1 MAEKQDLKDAPVKD
15 ELQVAVSQDSSLRK
29 VELDLDDAP
38 FLVEQ
43 APPPPAKTE
52 EAPLQ
57 VTEEGAEPPKKKK
70 KLLIIAAAAGL
81 LVLLVAGAAIWW
93 FVLRTPPPP
102 PSEPIKPEVIVVPSA
117 KTPTAQPDSV
127 KELAPFV
134 IPRQTPTGARFL
146 ICKFSTVSQSPRVG
160 MEIDHKLIPLR
171 DALYY
176 YLSSKS
182 DEFLLNPANT
192 ATIKKDLSGV
202 LNDYLTQGRIDDILF
217 ESYLNE

>member
-1 MAEKQDLKDAPVKD
+1 VAEKQDLKEAPVKD
-15 ELQVAVSQDSSLRK
+15 ELQVAVSQDTSLRK

-43 APPPPAKTE
+43 ESQPPAKTE
-52 EAPLQ
+52 EGPLQ
-57 VTEEGAEPPKKKK
+57 VKEEAPAPSKKK
-70 KLLIIAAAAGL
+70 KLIIIAGAAA
-81 LVLLVAGAAIWW
+81 LVLLLAIGAAVWW
-93 FVLRTPPPP
+93 FFLRKPPPP
-102 PSEPIKPEVIVVPSA
+102 PPEAIKPEVIVVPTP
-117 KTPTAQPDSV
+117 KTPTAQPDNV

-134 IPRQTPTGARFL
+134 IPRQTAKGARFL

-182 DEFLLNPANT
+182 DEFLLDPANA

>member
-15 ELQVAVSQDSSLRK
+15 ELQVAVSQDTSLRK

-57 VTEEGAEPPKKKK
+57 VANEGAEPTKKKK

-102 PSEPIKPEVIVVPSA
+102 PPEPIKPEVIVVPSA

-134 IPRQTPTGARFL
+134 IPRQTAKGARFL
-146 ICKFSTVSQSPRVG
+146 ICKFSTVSKSPRVG
-160 MEIDHKLIPLR
+160 MEIDQKLIPLR

-176 YLSSKS
+176 YLSSKP
-182 DEFLLNPANT
+182 DAFLLDPANGP
-192 ATIKKDLSGV
+192 TIKKDLGGV
-202 LNDYLTQGRIDDILF
+202 LNDYLTQGRIEDILF

>member
-1 MAEKQDLKDAPVKD
+1 M
-15 ELQVAVSQDSSLRK
+15 
-29 VELDLDDAP
+29 
-38 FLVEQ
+38 
-43 APPPPAKTE
+43 
-52 EAPLQ
+52 
-57 VTEEGAEPPKKKK
+57 
-70 KLLIIAAAAGL
+70 
-81 LVLLVAGAAIWW
+81 
-93 FVLRTPPPP
+93 
-102 PSEPIKPEVIVVPSA
+102 VPSA

>member
-1 MAEKQDLKDAPVKD
+1 MAEKQDLKEAPAKD
-15 ELQVAVSQDSSLRK
+15 ELQVAVSPDTSLRK

-38 FLVEQ
+38 FLTEQ
-43 APPPPAKTE
+43 ESPPPAKKE
-52 EAPLQ
+52 DAPLQ
-57 VTEEGAEPPKKKK
+57 VAADAPPNKKK
-70 KLLIIAAAAGL
+70 KLILIAGAATLVVVLAAAAA
-81 LVLLVAGAAIWW
+81 VWW

-102 PSEPIKPEVIVVPSA
+102 PPEPVKPEVIVVPTP
-117 KTPTAQPDSV
+117 KTPTAKPDSV

-134 IPRQTPTGARFL
+134 IPRQTAKGARFL

-160 MEIDHKLIPLR
+160 MEIDQKLIPLR

-176 YLSSKS
+176 YLSSKT
-182 DEFLLNPANT
+182 DAFLLDPAN
-192 ATIKKDLSGV
+192 APTIKKDLSGV

>member
-1 MAEKQDLKDAPVKD
+1 MAEKQDLKEAPAKD
-15 ELQVAVSQDSSLRK
+15 ELQVAVSPDTSLRK

-38 FLVEQ
+38 FLTEQ
-43 APPPPAKTE
+43 ESPPPAKKE
-52 EAPLQ
+52 DAPLQ
-57 VTEEGAEPPKKKK
+57 VAADAPPNKKK
-70 KLLIIAAAAGL
+70 KLILIAGAAALVVVLAAAAA
-81 LVLLVAGAAIWW
+81 VWW

-102 PSEPIKPEVIVVPSA
+102 PEPVKPEVIVVPTP
-117 KTPTAQPDSV
+117 KTPTAKPDSV

-134 IPRQTPTGARFL
+134 IPRQTAKGARFL

-160 MEIDHKLIPLR
+160 MEIDQKLIPLR

-176 YLSSKS
+176 YLSSKT
-182 DEFLLNPANT
+182 DAFLLDPAS
-192 ATIKKDLSGV
+192 APTIKKDLSGV

>member
-1 MAEKQDLKDAPVKD
+1 MAEKQDLKEAPAKD
-15 ELQVAVSQDSSLRK
+15 ELQVAVSQDTSLRK

-43 APPPPAKTE
+43 ESSPPAKTG

-57 VTEEGAEPPKKKK
+57 VADEAPAPNKKK
-70 KLLIIAAAAGL
+70 KLLIIAGAAAL
-81 LVLLVAGAAIWW
+81 LVLLIAGAAIWW

-102 PSEPIKPEVIVVPSA
+102 PPESIKPEVVVVPSS
-117 KTPTAQPDSV
+117 KTPVAQPDSV

-134 IPRQTPTGARFL
+134 IPRQTANGARFL

-176 YLSSKS
+176 YLSSKP
-182 DEFLLNPANT
+182 DEFLMDPAN
-192 ATIKKDLSGV
+192 AAAIKKDLGGV

>member
-1 MAEKQDLKDAPVKD
+1 MAEKQDLKEAPAKD
-15 ELQVAVSQDSSLRK
+15 ELQVAVSPDTSLRK

-38 FLVEQ
+38 FLTEQ
-43 APPPPAKTE
+43 ESPPPAKKE
-52 EAPLQ
+52 DAPLQ
-57 VTEEGAEPPKKKK
+57 VAADAPPNKKK
-70 KLLIIAAAAGL
+70 KLILIAGAATLVVVLAAAAA
-81 LVLLVAGAAIWW
+81 VWW

-102 PSEPIKPEVIVVPSA
+102 PPEPVKPEVIVVPTP
-117 KTPTAQPDSV
+117 KTPTAKPDSV

-134 IPRQTPTGARFL
+134 IPRQTAKGARFL

-160 MEIDHKLIPLR
+160 MEIDQKLIPLR

-176 YLSSKS
+176 YLSSKT
-182 DEFLLNPANT
+182 DAFLLDPAS
-192 ATIKKDLSGV
+192 APTIKKDLSGV

>member
-1 MAEKQDLKDAPVKD
+1 MAEKQETKEAPAKD
-15 ELQVAVSQDSSLRK
+15 ELQVAVSPDTSLRK

-38 FLVEQ
+38 FLQEQ
-43 APPPPAKTE
+43 ESPPPAKTDK
-52 EAPLQ
+52 APLQ
-57 VTEEGAEPPKKKK
+57 VPAEAPAPSKKK
-70 KLLIIAAAAGL
+70 KLLI
-81 LVLLVAGAAIWW
+81 AGAAALLVVLVAAVAVWW

-102 PSEPIKPEVIVVPSA
+102 PQDPVKPEVIVVPSA
-117 KTPTAQPDSV
+117 KSPTAKPDSV

-134 IPRQTPTGARFL
+134 IPRQTAKGARFL

-160 MEIDHKLIPLR
+160 MEIDQKLIPLR

-182 DEFLLNPANT
+182 DAFLLDPASVP
-192 ATIKKDLSGV
+192 TIKKDLGGV

>member
-1 MAEKQDLKDAPVKD
+1 MAEKQNLKEAPAKD
-15 ELQVAVSQDSSLRK
+15 ELQVAVSPDTSLRK

-38 FLVEQ
+38 FLTEQ
-43 APPPPAKTE
+43 ESPPPAKKE
-52 EAPLQ
+52 DAPLQ
-57 VTEEGAEPPKKKK
+57 VAADAPPNKKK
-70 KLLIIAAAAGL
+70 KLILIAGAAALVVVLAAAAA
-81 LVLLVAGAAIWW
+81 VWW

-102 PSEPIKPEVIVVPSA
+102 PPEPVKPEVIVVPTP
-117 KTPTAQPDSV
+117 KTPTAKPDSV

-134 IPRQTPTGARFL
+134 IPRQTAKGARFL

-160 MEIDHKLIPLR
+160 MEIDQKLIPLR

-176 YLSSKS
+176 YLSSKT
-182 DEFLLNPANT
+182 DAFLLDPAS
-192 ATIKKDLSGV
+192 APTIMKDLSGV

>member
-15 ELQVAVSQDSSLRK
+15 ELQVAVSQDTSLRK

-57 VTEEGAEPPKKKK
+57 VADEGAEPPKKKK

-93 FVLRTPPPP
+93 FVLRTPHR
-102 PSEPIKPEVIVVPSA
+102 
-117 KTPTAQPDSV
+117 
-127 KELAPFV
+127 LL
-134 IPRQTPTGARFL
+134 R
-146 ICKFSTVSQSPRVG
+146 SQSSQRSSWCLLQK
-160 MEIDHKLIPLR
+160 HPLPSLTASR
-171 DALYY
+171 NWRP
-176 YLSSKS
+176 LSSPGKPPRARG
-182 DEFLLNPANT
+182 F
-192 ATIKKDLSGV
+192 
-202 LNDYLTQGRIDDILF
+202 
-217 ESYLNE
+217 

>member
-1 MAEKQDLKDAPVKD
+1 MAEKQETKEAPAKD
-15 ELQVAVSQDSSLRK
+15 ELQVAVSPDTSLRK

-38 FLVEQ
+38 FLQEQ
-43 APPPPAKTE
+43 ESPPPAKTGS
-52 EAPLQ
+52 APLQ
-57 VTEEGAEPPKKKK
+57 VPDEAPAPNKKK
-70 KLLIIAAAAGL
+70 KLLLIAGAAAL
-81 LVLLVAGAAIWW
+81 LVLLVAAVAVWW

-102 PSEPIKPEVIVVPSA
+102 PPEPVKPEVIVVPSA
-117 KTPTAQPDSV
+117 KSPTAKPDSV

-134 IPRQTPTGARFL
+134 IPRQTAKGARFL

-160 MEIDHKLIPLR
+160 MEIDQKLIPLR

-182 DEFLLNPANT
+182 DAFLLDPASVP
-192 ATIKKDLSGV
+192 TIKKDLGGV

>member
-1 MAEKQDLKDAPVKD
+1 MAEQQDLKEAPAKD
-15 ELQVAVSQDSSLRK
+15 ELQVAVSPDSSLRK

-38 FLVEQ
+38 FLKEQ
-43 APPPPAKTE
+43 ESPPPARKE
-52 EAPLQ
+52 NASLQ
-57 VTEEGAEPPKKKK
+57 VPEDAPPANKKK
-70 KLLIIAAAAGL
+70 KLLIIAGAAVLVVALVAAA
-81 LVLLVAGAAIWW
+81 VWW

-102 PSEPIKPEVIVVPSA
+102 PPEPVKPEVIVVPTP
-117 KTPTAQPDSV
+117 KTPTAKPDSV

-134 IPRQTPTGARFL
+134 IPRQTAKGARFL

-160 MEIDHKLIPLR
+160 MEIDQKLIPLR

-176 YLSSKS
+176 YLSSKT
-182 DEFLLNPANT
+182 DEFLLDPAN
-192 ATIKKDLSGV
+192 APTIKKDLGGV

>member
-1 MAEKQDLKDAPVKD
+1 MAEKQDLKEAPAKD
-15 ELQVAVSQDSSLRK
+15 ELQVAVSPDTSLRK

-38 FLVEQ
+38 FLTEQ
-43 APPPPAKTE
+43 APPPAKKEDAPLQTTE
-52 EAPLQ
+52 EAP
-57 VTEEGAEPPKKKK
+57 PPNKKK
-70 KLLIIAAAAGL
+70 KLIIIAAAA
-81 LVLLVAGAAIWW
+81 LVVVLVAAAAIWW

-102 PSEPIKPEVIVVPSA
+102 PPDPIKPEVIVVPTP
-117 KTPTAQPDSV
+117 KTPTAKSDSV

-134 IPRQTPTGARFL
+134 IPRQTAKGARFL

-160 MEIDHKLIPLR
+160 MEIDQKLIPLR

-182 DEFLLNPANT
+182 DEFLLNPAN
-192 ATIKKDLSGV
+192 APTIKKDLGGV
-202 LNDYLTQGRIDDILF
+202 LNDYLTQGRIEDILF

>member
-1 MAEKQDLKDAPVKD
+1 MAEKQDLKEAPAKD
-15 ELQVAVSQDSSLRK
+15 ELQVAVSPDTSLRK

-38 FLVEQ
+38 FLTEQ
-43 APPPPAKTE
+43 ESPPPAKKE
-52 EAPLQ
+52 DAPLQ
-57 VTEEGAEPPKKKK
+57 VAADAPPNKKK
-70 KLLIIAAAAGL
+70 KLILIAGAAALVVVLAAAAA
-81 LVLLVAGAAIWW
+81 VWW

-102 PSEPIKPEVIVVPSA
+102 PPEPVKPEVIVVPTP
-117 KTPTAQPDSV
+117 KTPTAKPDSV

-134 IPRQTPTGARFL
+134 IPRQTAKGARFL

-160 MEIDHKLIPLR
+160 MEIDQKLIPLR

-176 YLSSKS
+176 YLSSKT
-182 DEFLLNPANT
+182 DAFLLDPAS
-192 ATIKKDLSGV
+192 APTIKKDLSGV

>member
-1 MAEKQDLKDAPVKD
+1 MAEKQDLIEAPAKD
-15 ELQVAVSQDSSLRK
+15 ELQVAVSPDTSLRK

-38 FLVEQ
+38 FLTEQ
-43 APPPPAKTE
+43 APPPPAKKDD
-52 EAPLQ
+52 APLQ
-57 VTEEGAEPPKKKK
+57 VAADAAPNKKK
-70 KLLIIAAAAGL
+70 KLILIAGAALVVVLVAAAA
-81 LVLLVAGAAIWW
+81 VWW

-102 PSEPIKPEVIVVPSA
+102 PPEPVKPEVIVVPTP
-117 KTPTAQPDSV
+117 KTPTAKPDSV

-134 IPRQTPTGARFL
+134 IPRQTAKGARFL

-160 MEIDHKLIPLR
+160 MEIDQKLIPLR

-176 YLSSKS
+176 YLSSKT
-182 DEFLLNPANT
+182 DAFLLDPAN
-192 ATIKKDLSGV
+192 APTIKKDLSGV

>member
-15 ELQVAVSQDSSLRK
+15 ELQVAVSQDTSLRK

-57 VTEEGAEPPKKKK
+57 VAEEGAEPPKKKK
-70 KLLIIAAAAGL
+70 KLLLIAAAAGL

-102 PSEPIKPEVIVVPSA
+102 PEPIKPDVIVVPSA